1 MTHPGTHHQPSFVH
15 GGKTDHPAGAHT
27 LRLVAWETTR
37 RCNLSCKHCRAVAE
51 DHPYENELTTRQAY
65 TLLDQIREVGTPIII
80 LTGGEPLLREDIF
93 DIAAY
98 GNRIGLRMVMAPN
111 GTLLTPEIVEKLKQS
126 GIQRISVSLDGASPQ
141 THDDFRGLD
150 RAFDDAI
157 RGIKFA
163 KAAGLEFQINT
174 TITKTNLKEIPAI
187 LKLAEN
193 LGAVAHHIFL
203 LVPTGRGKYIVDS
216 GIDAVEY
223 EQTLNWFY
231 DQRDKTP
238 LQLKATCAP
247 HYYRILRQRAHAE
260 GKTVSFESHG
270 LDAVTRGC
278 LAGTGFCF
286 ISHVGRVQ
294 TCGFL
299 DVTCGNIREE
309 SFKDV
314 WENSRVFNELREF
327 SNLTGKCGA
336 CEYKRVCGG
345 CRARAYE
352 ATGSYLAEEPLC
364 TYQPSKKA

>member
-1 MTHPGTHHQPSFVH
+1 
-15 GGKTDHPAGAHT
+15 
-27 LRLVAWETTR
+27 
-37 RCNLSCKHCRAVAE
+37 
-51 DHPYENELTTRQAY
+51 
-65 TLLDQIREVGTPIII
+65 
-80 LTGGEPLLREDIF
+80 
-93 DIAAY
+93 
-98 GNRIGLRMVMAPN
+98 MVMAPN
-111 GTLLTPEIVEKLKQS
+111 GTLLTPAIVEKLKAS
-126 GIQRISVSLDGASPQ
+126 GIQRISISLDGASPQ
-141 THDDFRGLD
+141 THDEFRGLIH
-150 RAFDDAI
+150 AFDDAI
-157 RGIKFA
+157 RGIGYA

-174 TITKTNLKEIPAI
+174 TITQTNLAEIPKI
-187 LKLAEN
+187 LNLAEE

-216 GIDAVEY
+216 AIDAEQY
-223 EQTLNWFY
+223 EPTLNWFY

-299 DVTCGNIREE
+299 DVTCGDVRAE
-309 SFKDV
+309 SFKDI
-314 WENSRVFNELREF
+314 WKHSRVFNELRDF

-336 CEYKRVCGG
+336 CEYVRVCGG

-352 ATGSYLAEEPLC
+352 ATGSYLTEEPLC
-364 TYQPSKKA
+364 SYQPKKKS

>member
-1 MTHPGTHHQPSFVH
+1 MTHPHQDFQHYSGH
-15 GGKTDHPAGAHT
+15 GGAKDHQTGDSTPA
-27 LRLVAWETTR
+27 LRLVAWEATR
-37 RCNLSCKHCRAVAE
+37 RCNLACKHCRAVAE
-51 DHPYENELTTRQAY
+51 DHPYDNELGTAEAY

-93 DIAAY
+93 DIATH
-98 GNRIGLRMVMAPN
+98 GHRIGLRMVMAIN
-111 GTLLTPEIVEKLKQS
+111 GTLLTPGLVEKLKTS
-126 GIQRISVSLDGASPQ
+126 GIQRISISLDGASPQ
-141 THDDFRGLD
+141 THDEFRGLTH
-150 RAFDDAI
+150 AFDDAI
-157 RGIKFA
+157 RGIGYA
-163 KAAGLEFQINT
+163 KSAGLEFQINT
-174 TITKTNLKEIPAI
+174 TITQTNLSEIPKI
-187 LKLAEN
+187 LNLAEE

-216 GIDAVEY
+216 AIDAEQY

-260 GKTVSFESHG
+260 RKTVSFESHG

-299 DVTCGNIREE
+299 DVTCGDVRTQ
-309 SFKDV
+309 SFGDV
-314 WENSRVFNELREF
+314 WKIQRCSMNCGIF
-327 SNLTGKCGA
+327 STDWQM
-336 CEYKRVCGG
+336 R
-345 CRARAYE
+345 
-352 ATGSYLAEEPLC
+352 YL
-364 TYQPSKKA
+364 